1 MAPKTKKQT
10 DPELNDKKLSE
21 NPEPTPP
28 ASAAGD
34 GSAAPSDVPTGDAG
48 SGQDSGGD
56 SADPE
61 PEDKKTQE
69 TQVPTLPADS
79 TDNAGEAFIGDALI
93 TDATIT
99 NAAIGTTVP
108 AGDEMAQQGKREA
121 VVFLG
126 PYHRYSRGDM
136 AVFDA
141 QYAQELVDRR
151 IAVWPRDAKRAMS
164 PRPGDDD
171 YATDIG

>member
-1 MAPKTKKQT
+1 MPPKTAK
-10 DPELNDKKLSE
+10 
-21 NPEPTPP
+21 
-28 ASAAGD
+28 ASAPD
-34 GSAAPSDVPTGDAG
+34 TD
-48 SGQDSGGD
+48 
-56 SADPE
+56 
-61 PEDKKTQE
+61 DKKTPE

-79 TDNAGEAFIGDALI
+79 TDDAGGAITGDAFI
-93 TDATIT
+93 TDTTIT

-108 AGDEMAQQGKREA
+108 AGDEMAQQSKRAA

-151 IAVWPRDAKRAMS
+151 IAVWPRDAKRALS

>member
-1 MAPKTKKQT
+1 MPPKTAKTSAPDT
-10 DPELNDKKLSE
+10 DDKTTPE
-21 NPEPTPP
+21 T
-28 ASAAGD
+28 A
-34 GSAAPSDVPTGDAG
+34 
-48 SGQDSGGD
+48 
-56 SADPE
+56 
-61 PEDKKTQE
+61 
-69 TQVPTLPADS
+69 VPTLQVDAID
-79 TDNAGEAFIGDALI
+79 DAGGAIIEDALI
-93 TDATIT
+93 TDTTIT

-108 AGDEMAQQGKREA
+108 AGDKMAQPGKREA

-141 QYAQELVDRR
+141 QYAQELVARR

>member
-1 MAPKTKKQT
+1 MPPKTAK
-10 DPELNDKKLSE
+10 
-21 NPEPTPP
+21 
-28 ASAAGD
+28 ASAPD
-34 GSAAPSDVPTGDAG
+34 TD
-48 SGQDSGGD
+48 
-56 SADPE
+56 
-61 PEDKKTQE
+61 DKKTPE

-79 TDNAGEAFIGDALI
+79 TDDAGGSITGDAFI
-93 TDATIT
+93 TDTTIT

-108 AGDEMAQQGKREA
+108 AGDEMAQQSKREA

>member
-1 MAPKTKKQT
+1 MPPKTAKTSVPDT
-10 DPELNDKKLSE
+10 D
-21 NPEPTPP
+21 
-28 ASAAGD
+28 
-34 GSAAPSDVPTGDAG
+34 
-48 SGQDSGGD
+48 
-56 SADPE
+56 
-61 PEDKKTQE
+61 DKKTPE
-69 TQVPTLPADS
+69 TAVPTPQVDAIND
-79 TDNAGEAFIGDALI
+79 AGVAITGDALI
-93 TDATIT
+93 TDTTIT

-108 AGDEMAQQGKREA
+108 AGDEMPQPGKREA

-151 IAVWPRDAKRAMS
+151 IAVWPRDAKRALS

-171 YATDIG
+171 YATDVG

>member
-1 MAPKTKKQT
+1 MPPKTAK
-10 DPELNDKKLSE
+10 
-21 NPEPTPP
+21 
-28 ASAAGD
+28 ASAPD
-34 GSAAPSDVPTGDAG
+34 TD
-48 SGQDSGGD
+48 
-56 SADPE
+56 
-61 PEDKKTQE
+61 DKKTPE
-69 TQVPTLPADS
+69 TQAPTLPADS
-79 TDNAGEAFIGDALI
+79 NDDAGGAIIEDTLI

-108 AGDEMAQQGKREA
+108 AGEEMAQQGKREA

-136 AVFDA
+136 AVFDV

>member
-1 MAPKTKKQT
+1 MPPKTAKTSAPDT
-10 DPELNDKKLSE
+10 D
-21 NPEPTPP
+21 
-28 ASAAGD
+28 
-34 GSAAPSDVPTGDAG
+34 
-48 SGQDSGGD
+48 
-56 SADPE
+56 
-61 PEDKKTQE
+61 DKKTQE
-69 TQVPTLPADS
+69 TPETAVPTPQVDAID
-79 TDNAGEAFIGDALI
+79 DAGGAIIGDALI
-93 TDATIT
+93 TDTTIT

-108 AGDEMAQQGKREA
+108 AGDEMAQQSKREA

-151 IAVWPRDAKRAMS
+151 IAVWPRDSKRALS

-171 YATDIG
+171 YATDVG

>member
-1 MAPKTKKQT
+1 MPPKTAKTSSPDT
-10 DPELNDKKLSE
+10 DDKKIQE
-21 NPEPTPP
+21 TAVPTPQVD
-28 ASAAGD
+28 AID
-34 GSAAPSDVPTGDAG
+34 DAG
-48 SGQDSGGD
+48 G
-56 SADPE
+56 AI
-61 PEDKKTQE
+61 T
-69 TQVPTLPADS
+69 
-79 TDNAGEAFIGDALI
+79 GDALI
-93 TDATIT
+93 TDTTIT

-121 VVFLG
+121 LVFLG

-151 IAVWPRDAKRAMS
+151 IAVWPRDAKRALS